1 MQTAKIFKNG
11 HSQAVRLPKEFQF
24 DAKEVEIIRNG
35 EEVILRR
42 KKVSLRAAFDL
53 LAGMPEDFFGVPR
66 VDPLPEERE
75 EL

>member
-11 HSQAVRLPKEFQF
+11 NSQAVRLPKGFQF
-24 DAKEVEIIRNG
+24 NEKEVEILKKG
-35 EEVILRR
+35 EDVILRK
-42 KKVSLRAAFDL
+42 KKVSLTAAFEL
-53 LAGMPEDFFGVPR
+53 LSAMPDDFFSGTR